1 MTKKYKQLN
10 QKERNLIYLLL
21 REGKSQKDIARTL
34 KRDKSTISREL
45 VRNKHRKFNEYLPD
59 TAGKKSIRKKGKGRK
74 QRYIDKYP
82 AVKQYILEKLALGW
96 SPEEIEGRI
105 TRDVGHYL
113 NYETVYQYIYSLSG
127 RKQNLR
133 QYLRRDHRIRR
144 KQRGRKHHKGKIPNR
159 IDIILRPKEV
169 EQLRFGHWE
178 GDTMYYRGHRQT
190 LATHLERKTGKI
202 LAARPSDKSAPARS
216 QAMIDKLATLPQE
229 ARKTMTLDN
238 GLENSDHERIT
249 EQTGT
254 KIYFAKPYASYQRG
268 RNENGN
274 SLIRWY
280 LPKTTNLDDFTE
292 QQINDII
299 ELINNR
305 PRKRLG
311 FLTPNEVFEMEMN
324 KLKSK
329 SRNFNHSFNLSVAL
343 AN

>member
-1 MTKKYKQLN
+1 MTKKYKQLK

-34 KRDKSTISREL
+34 KRDKSTVSREL
-45 VRNKHRKFNEYLPD
+45 TRNKHQKFKEYLPD
-59 TAGKKSIRKKGKGRK
+59 TASRKSMRKKTKGRK
-74 QRYIDKYP
+74 QRYVDKYP
-82 AVKQYILEKLALGW
+82 VVKQYILEKLALGW

-105 TRDVGHYL
+105 TRDIGYYL

-133 QYLRRDHRIRR
+133 QYLKRAHRIRR

-159 IDIILRPKEV
+159 VDITLRPKEV
-169 EQLRFGHWE
+169 ERLKFGHWE

-190 LATHLERKTGKI
+190 LATHIERRTGRM
-202 LAARPSDKSAPARS
+202 LAARPFDKSAPARS
-216 QAMIDKLATLPQE
+216 QAMISKLAPLPKE

-238 GLENSDHERIT
+238 GLENADHKRIT
-249 EQTGT
+249 KQTGT
-254 KIYFAKPYASYQRG
+254 RIYFARPYASYQRG

-274 SLIRWY
+274 GLIRWY
-280 LPKTTNLDDFTE
+280 LPKTTDLDDFTE
-292 QQINDII
+292 QQIDDII

-311 FLTPNEVFEMEMN
+311 FLTPNEVFKIEMN
-324 KLKSK
+324 KLKFK
-329 SRNFNHSFNLSVAL
+329 GQNFNHSFGHSVAL